1 MAVNLSVCLMKE
13 ISKPAADVT
22 FMPQSDKQMQH
33 LTVSLMSH
41 LEDSVGGKSRPCKQW
56 DV

>member
-1 MAVNLSVCLMKE
+1 MNLSVCLMKE